1 MPIASR
7 AFVPTLT
14 IAAALLLSLAPT
26 VATAQS
32 PDEMI
37 PAPVCDM
44 LAAHPFDPGR
54 VGRGTV
60 LHQIDADRAVAACS
74 AAVEADPGNPRLIYQ
89 LGRALDAAGQIDEA
103 QARYTRAADTG
114 YVPAMNSLATTMLY
128 RENAALTDAPIALTW
143 LRRAA
148 DAGFAPALVT
158 LGDLHVEGRAVEA
171 NPATAAG
178 FYRRAAEMGSPDG
191 QTALAGAYADGTGVT
206 RDDAEAERL
215 YRLAVAQNW
224 GDALN
229 DYAWFL
235 YQRNRDLPE
244 AERLARR
251 ALAAMPE
258 DGNVSDTLAAILTRR
273 GRAVEALPYALY
285 AAARSPD
292 NAEFHERLGDTLRD
306 AGRVNDAAASWRRAL
321 ELTQSDEQRQR
332 LNERLGGAPAATPA
346 PSK

>member
-7 AFVPTLT
+7 AFAPCMAF
-14 IAAALLLSLAPT
+14 AAALLAFVPGT
-26 VATAQS
+26 ATAQA

-54 VGRGTV
+54 FGRGAP
-60 LHQIDADRAVAACS
+60 LQQIDTDRAVAACT
-74 AAVEADPGNPRLIYQ
+74 AAVEADPGNSRLIYQ
-89 LGRALDAAGQIDEA
+89 LGRALEAAGQADEA
-103 QARYTRAADTG
+103 QSRYTRAADTG
-114 YVPAMNSLATTMLY
+114 YVPAMSSLAILMLY
-128 RENAALTDAPIALTW
+128 RENASLTDAPIALTW

-158 LGDLHVEGRAVEA
+158 LGDLHLEGRAVENNA
-171 NPATAAG
+171 ATAAG
-178 FYRRAAEMGSPDG
+178 FYRRAAETGNPDG
-191 QTALAGAYADGTGVT
+191 QLALANAYADGSGVPQ
-206 RDDAEAERL
+206 DDAEAERL
-215 YRLAVAQNW
+215 FRLAVAQDW

-235 YQRNRDLPE
+235 YLRNRDLPE

-258 DGNVSDTLAAILTRR
+258 EGNVSDTLAAILTRR
-273 GRAVEALPYALY
+273 GRAVEAVPYALY
-285 AAARSPD
+285 AAARGPD

-306 AGRVNDAAASWRRAL
+306 AGRMDDAVTAWRRAL
-321 ELTQSDEQRQR
+321 ELTQSDDQRRR
-332 LNERLGGAPAATPA
+332 LNERLGAAPTAAPG
-346 PSK
+346 K